1 MASGISH
8 LPHITNTQVGNNHWD
23 PMHQAI
29 FEVYFTLPDAIASE
43 FKEDELLL
51 TECVTQVSGLDVL
64 QKTVEAG
71 SQKFLGVDVSYLNP
85 TLDSTTAEITI
96 DLNLNLRNSKDA
108 IVLKIFKAWG
118 KLGYDM
124 SDGTR
129 TLMNDYVANNLRIA
143 EANRDGTIWRSFIF
157 HKILLTGMSGL
168 ESLNYTEN
176 GARTL
181 QVKFRADYWDEEL
194 A

>member
-8 LPHITNTQVGNNHWD
+8 LPHITNTTAGNNNWD

-29 FEVYFTLPDAIASE
+29 FEVYFTLPVAIAGE
-43 FKEDELLL
+43 FKEDEMLL

-96 DLNLNLRNSKDA
+96 DLNLNLRNSNDA
-108 IVLKIFKAWG
+108 VVLKVFKAWG

-129 TLMNDYVANNLRIA
+129 TLMSDYVADNLRVA

-157 HKILLTGMSGL
+157 HKILSTGITGL
-168 ESLNYTEN
+168 DYLNYTEK
-176 GARTL
+176 GTRSL